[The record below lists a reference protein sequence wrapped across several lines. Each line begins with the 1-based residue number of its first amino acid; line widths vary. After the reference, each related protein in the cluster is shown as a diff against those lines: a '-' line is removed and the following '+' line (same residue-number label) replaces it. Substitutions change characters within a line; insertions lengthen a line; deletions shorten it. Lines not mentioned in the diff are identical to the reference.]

1 MRTIR
6 WIMTT
11 MIIIICYELEN
22 IGTIQREESRI
33 SFAAKKEKYKF
44 WSPAC
49 QKYVF
54 TFYIAFVSSSL
65 GRQCEVLTIA
75 VENRTNILY
84 LVRYMKNL
92 RALNVRC
99 RPKFEMNQI
108 SLIQFLSTIDGLV
121 NWLKQPLSTTES
133 NFLRLWIR

>member
-1 MRTIR
+1 
-6 WIMTT
+6 
-11 MIIIICYELEN
+11 
-22 IGTIQREESRI
+22 
-33 SFAAKKEKYKF
+33 
-44 WSPAC
+44 
-49 QKYVF
+49 
-54 TFYIAFVSSSL
+54 
-65 GRQCEVLTIA
+65 
-75 VENRTNILY
+75 
-84 LVRYMKNL
+84 MKNL

>member
-1 MRTIR
+1 MFVTSISK
-6 WIMTT
+6 TDFV
-11 MIIIICYELEN
+11 IICQEH
-22 IGTIQREESRI
+22 
-33 SFAAKKEKYKF
+33 
-44 WSPAC
+44 
-49 QKYVF
+49 VF
-54 TFYIAFVSSSL
+54 TFYIAFVCSSL
-65 GRQCEVLTIA
+65 GRQCEVLTTA